1 MVTPCGRG
9 AGTFCRSACPTAD
22 CGSAKID
29 VYTPP
34 EGVFVRHAFS
44 FGGKPR
50 IWHGLAPRVGGV
62 PPIAVVMLLHG
73 SGRDGRAMLDMWQ
86 GVAREAGVLLIAPDA
101 LDASGWNPRT
111 DGEAFLA
118 QVMADAGVG
127 AEVPVYLF
135 GHSAGAE
142 FALYLAEQA
151 LGPWCAAKRRPWRRQ
166 GMTRTWW

>member
-1 MVTPCGRG
+1 MAEVPGRF
-9 AGTFCRSACPTAD
+9 AEVLAPQLTAD
-22 CGSAKID
+22 LPRST
-29 VYTPP
+29 YHTPP